1 MKNLVTF
8 KNDICLIAG
17 SGDIAFE
24 AAISINAQ
32 NRLKNIILLNSNARI
47 TKHFKS
53 IITKF
58 NLRDLNKIINFIRL
72 NRINNVFIIGY
83 VQLPRLNEI
92 KISLKDKIL
101 LSKDIFLNN
110 VSDQSKILKN
120 FLNSKNIKLLSQKTV
135 LKSNLANI
143 ADEFINKGHNKLA
156 KQFRQNSKYI
166 GQLFN
171 NSISQ
176 SLIINGNEILA
187 IEDIFGTDYL
197 INRLKN
203 VYRKYNNLIFIKSK
217 KRNQIDEIDFPVIGL
232 NTLKLLKKYNY
243 KIICVYHNKIL
254 INNKAEFLNYLKAN
268 SISLLVL

>member
-24 AAISINAQ
+24 AATTINAQ
-32 NRLKNIILLNSNARI
+32 NKLKNIILLNTNTKIAR
-47 TKHFKS
+47 HFKS

-58 NLRDLNKIINFIRL
+58 NIRDLNKIIEFIRL
-72 NRINNVFIIGY
+72 NRIKNVFIIGY
-83 VQLPRLNEI
+83 VPLPRLNEI
-92 KISLKDKIL
+92 KISLKDKIF

-120 FLNSKNIKLLSQKTV
+120 FLNSKNIKLLSQKTL
-135 LKSNLANI
+135 LKSNLANRD
-143 ADEFINKGHNKLA
+143 DEFINKSHIKLV
-156 KQFRQNSKYI
+156 KQFRKNSKYI
-166 GQLFN
+166 EQLFN

-176 SLIINGNEILA
+176 SLIMNGNEILA

-254 INNKAEFLNYLKAN
+254 INNKAEFFNYLKAN
-268 SISLLVL
+268 SISILVL

>member
-1 MKNLVTF
+1 MKNLATF
-8 KNDICLIAG
+8 KNEICLIAG

-32 NRLKNIILLNSNARI
+32 NRLKNIILLNSNSKI
-47 TKHFKS
+47 SKNFKN

-58 NLRDLNKIINFIRL
+58 DIKDLNKIIEFIKL
-72 NRINNVFIIGY
+72 NKIKEVFIIGY
-83 VQLPRLNEI
+83 VPLPHLNEI

-110 VSDQSKILKN
+110 VSDQTIILKK
-120 FLNSKNIKLLSQKTV
+120 FLNSKNIKLLSQKV
-135 LKSNLANI
+135 LLKANLAI
-143 ADEFINKGHNKLA
+143 KDDEYINRNHYKLV
-156 KQFRQNSKYI
+156 KRFRKNSSPI
-166 GQLFN
+166 DQLFN

-176 SLIINGNEILA
+176 SLIVNGNEILA

-197 INRLKN
+197 INRLKKI
-203 VYRKYNNLIFIKSK
+203 YSKYNNLIFIKSK

-254 INNKAEFLNYLKAN
+254 INNKIEFLKYLKTN
-268 SISLLVL
+268 SISFLVL

>member
-1 MKNLVTF
+1 MKNLVTY

-24 AAISINAQ
+24 AATSIDAQ
-32 NRLKNIILLNSNARI
+32 NRLKNIILLNSN
-47 TKHFKS
+47 TKISNHFKS
-53 IITKF
+53 ITIKF
-58 NLRDLNKIINFIRL
+58 NIRDLNKIIEFIRL
-72 NRINNVFIIGY
+72 NKIKNVFIIGY
-83 VQLPRLNEI
+83 VKLPLLNEI

-120 FLNSKNIKLLSQKTV
+120 FLNNKNITLLSQKKL
-135 LKSNLANI
+135 LKSNLANRD
-143 ADEFINKGHNKLA
+143 DEFINKSHNKLV
-156 KQFRQNSKYI
+156 KQFRKNSKHI
-166 GQLFN
+166 RQLFN

-176 SLIINGNEILA
+176 SLIMNGNEILA

-203 VYRKYNNLIFIKSK
+203 VYIKYNNLIFIKSK
-217 KRNQIDEIDFPVIGL
+217 KSNQIDEIDFPVIGL
-232 NTLKLLKKYNY
+232 NTLRLLKKFNY

-254 INNKAEFLNYLKAN
+254 INNKVEFLNYLKAN